1 MSQLG
6 YTFDANDVP
15 ESERGEF
22 TVIPAGTRVTM
33 QVTEADV
40 IPTKSGKGLK
50 FTCQIVAGQY
60 ENRKVWGFINIE
72 NASAE
77 AEKIGRRELAD
88 LCIAMGRPSIDETED
103 LLFAPFDATLGVK
116 ADATYG
122 PKNVIKRYHKP
133 GEQSSNSAQH
143 RAGTSVPQSRPAPA
157 AKPAT
162 TQDKPWKT
170 RAA

>member
-1 MSQLG
+1 MEFG
-6 YTFDANDVP
+6 FTFDATSVP
-15 ESERGEF
+15 ESERSEF
-22 TVIPAGTRVTM
+22 TPIPAGTRVTM

-72 NASAE
+72 NASQQAE
-77 AEKIGRRELAD
+77 QIGQRELAD
-88 LCIAMGRPSIDETED
+88 LCIAMGRPAIDATED

-133 GEQSSNSAQH
+133 GEAAVKSAPVQQA
-143 RAGTSVPQSRPAPA
+143 RQAAPA
-157 AKPAT
+157 AKPAPA
-162 TQDKPWKT
+162 QDKPWKT

>member
-6 YTFDANDVP
+6 YTFNADEVPAN
-15 ESERGEF
+15 ERGEF
-22 TVIPAGTRVTM
+22 EVIPANTRVTL

-40 IPTKSGKGLK
+40 VPTRSGKGLK

-60 ENRKVWGFINIE
+60 ENRKIWGFINIE

-88 LCIAMGRPSIDETED
+88 LCIAMGRPAIDETED

-116 ADATYG
+116 ADKTYG
-122 PKNVIKRYHKP
+122 PKNVIKRYHKL
-133 GEQSSNSAQH
+133 GEVAAAPAQQA
-143 RAGTSVPQSRPAPA
+143 RQPASTAKPAPA
-157 AKPAT
+157 A
-162 TQDKPWKT
+162 QDKPWRTK
-170 RAA
+170 AA